1 MYTTT
6 ITTTTRTAAAKS
18 IPGAVTPVGFVQ
30 VGICQF
36 QSNRASQGQSIP
48 IAIAG
53 SGGTAISNSTQAI
66 NQRACL
72 NGPRV
77 KFSKLR

>member
-6 ITTTTRTAAAKS
+6 IRTRTAAKS
-18 IPGAVTPVGFVQ
+18 MLGAVTPVGFVQ
-30 VGICQF
+30 VGIRQL

-48 IAIAG
+48 TAITG
-53 SGGTAISNSTQAI
+53 SGGTATLNLAQAI